1 MGAGILT
8 SPWPFRSSVHPI
20 AIGRFRQAP
29 PPQFSSYF
37 DAFPLP
43 AVADYKHRFN
53 LPVTDQ
59 QQEEAVLVQVAAQ
72 AREAKL
78 DEQRVQQLFSVQI
91 ELAKQ
96 VQRAFLQDQQE
107 GLIFPAWAQ
116 GLDLSTDLRPVLLEL
131 GNRIVRE
138 VTHALPALQDR
149 DALLRMAEEEITA
162 SILSPTERHQ
172 LGESLWQIGQ
182 SGGL

>member
-1 MGAGILT
+1 DRKVYLLRRADTALREWLDTWLIAREADSIL
-8 SPWPFRSSVHPI
+8 PMLRRRWFRADTRSTPHPLSVLF
-20 AIGRFRQAP
+20 AYLDLRLA
-29 PPQFSSYF
+29 
-37 DAFPLP
+37 LMP

-116 GLDLSTDLRPVLLEL
+116 GLDLSTDLRPVL
-131 GNRIVRE
+131 
-138 VTHALPALQDR
+138 
-149 DALLRMAEEEITA
+149 
-162 SILSPTERHQ
+162 
-172 LGESLWQIGQ
+172 
-182 SGGL
+182 